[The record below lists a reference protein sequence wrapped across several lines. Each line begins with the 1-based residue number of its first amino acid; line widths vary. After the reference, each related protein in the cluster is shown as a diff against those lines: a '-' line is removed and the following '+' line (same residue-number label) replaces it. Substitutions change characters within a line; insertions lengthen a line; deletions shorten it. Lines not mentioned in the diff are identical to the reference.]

1 MKVLSV
7 GVAPYEGGRYF
18 IINVDDENI
27 GSFALRYD
35 NEVLQLLSMIDNNK
49 VAVLKV
55 VVSTLPEKLVAP
67 IILQILVGSII
78 EIKQESKTNSYG
90 TYTITKILSVND
102 VQEDNINNVV
112 LGVKTLLDPMAALN
126 AL

>member
-7 GVAPYEGGRYF
+7 ALAPYEGGRYF
-18 IINVDDENI
+18 IINVDDKNI
-27 GSFALRYD
+27 ESFVLRYD

-49 VAVLKV
+49 VTVLRV

-67 IILQILVGSII
+67 IILQILVGSTI

-102 VQEDNINNVV
+102 VQEDNINKVV